1 MEVLIVGDVHGC
13 YYTFK
18 KLVKKH
24 WDPSSMYLVQLGD
37 LVNKGRHSGR
47 CLKWAMELKE
57 EFPYQV
63 FFLKGNHEMKLLQ
76 AASDRNVIKTRN
88 NVLKHHLDWS
98 HVRKWVQEQPI
109 KWENPH
115 ILVTHAGVGKGTK
128 KPFSEDNT
136 RGVVYNRSA
145 IKPLDKLQVFGHV
158 AQNKGEPKYLEK
170 DNAWCIDTGAANGHC
185 LTALRLSYK
194 GKVKEIISIPTLEE
208 DLHGS
213 KKN

>member
-1 MEVLIVGDVHGC
+1 MEILVVGDVHGC

-18 KLVKKH
+18 KLLKKH

-47 CLKWAMELKE
+47 CLKLAMELQAE
-57 EFPYQV
+57 YPYQV

-76 AASDRNVIKTRN
+76 AAKDRGVIKTRKN
-88 NVLKHHLDWS
+88 ALKHNIDWS
-98 HVRKWVQEQPI
+98 TVRKWVKERPL

-115 ILVTHAGVGKGTK
+115 LLITHAGVGKGTK
-128 KPFSEDNT
+128 KPFSDENT

-145 IKPLDKLQVFGHV
+145 IKPLEKMQVFGHV
-158 AQNKGEPKYLEK
+158 AQNTGEPRYLEK
-170 DNAWCIDTGAANGHC
+170 ENAWCIDTGASNGNC

-194 GKVKEIISIPTLEE
+194 GKVKEVISLETQEE
-208 DLHGS
+208 DLATR
-213 KKN
+213 KKK